1 MVKVAITGGIGSG
14 KSYICHLLEK
24 RGISIYDCDNAAKR
38 IMATSVKIQAEL
50 NEVVGDN
57 VFEDGVLN
65 KSVLTKYLL
74 QCEENTN
81 KINNIIHPAVADD
94 FVRSGYE
101 WMECA
106 ILFSSG
112 FDRLVNKVVCVV
124 APYDVRCD
132 RIVRRDGIS
141 REKAVEW
148 INMQMPQEEVKS
160 LSDFVIVNDGKSN
173 VEQQIDDILT
183 SLDLSRCQCL

>member
-1 MVKVAITGGIGSG
+1 
-14 KSYICHLLEK
+14 
-24 RGISIYDCDNAAKR
+24 
-38 IMATSVKIQAEL
+38 
-50 NEVVGDN
+50 
-57 VFEDGVLN
+57 
-65 KSVLTKYLL
+65 
-74 QCEENTN
+74 
-81 KINNIIHPAVADD
+81 
-94 FVRSGYE
+94 
-101 WMECA
+101 MECA

-132 RIVRRDGIS
+132 RIVKRDGIS